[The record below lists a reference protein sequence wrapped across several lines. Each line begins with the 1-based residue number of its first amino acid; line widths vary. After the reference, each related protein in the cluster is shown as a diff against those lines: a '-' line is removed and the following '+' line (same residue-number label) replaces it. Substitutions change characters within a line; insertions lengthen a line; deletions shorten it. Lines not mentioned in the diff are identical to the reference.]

1 QNEAGGIMKT
11 PTCVLIRSGES
22 YEGAQGLMYAEGLTG
37 ETAGSRAICMTLATL
52 PPGGR
57 AKAHLHRGIES
68 AAYVI
73 EGEIEMYFGK
83 KLEERLLAK
92 AGEYVYIPPDMP
104 HLVNNPS
111 LGYSRA
117 LGGHTSAKDQEGIV
131 LLPELDGLVS

>member
-1 QNEAGGIMKT
+1 MKA
-11 PTCVLIRSGES
+11 PTCALIRPGDS
-22 YEGAQGLMYAEGLTG
+22 YRGTQGLLYEEGLTG
-37 ETAGSRAICMTLATL
+37 ATAGSRAICMTLATL

-57 AKAHLHRGIES
+57 AKTHLHRGIES

-104 HLVNNPS
+104 HLVHNPS

-117 LGGHTSAKDQEGIV
+117 VVAHTSANDQDGIV
-131 LLPELDGLVS
+131 LLPELDDLVS